1 MMDIADIADS
11 AATGR
16 GGAPKAPPRI
26 GRFCPEGA
34 VPININRFQ
43 RILEDIASDI
53 PDDLLRELNGGIV
66 LLPEAK
72 RHPEAKDGDLFVLG
86 EYRVQI
92 PGMGRYVAIFYGSF
106 KRVFAR
112 AMAKG
117 DADALR
123 AELRKTL
130 LHELTHHLESLAGVR
145 DLEIDDERKIADY
158 QRGRRG

>member
-1 MMDIADIADS
+1 M
-11 AATGR
+11 
-16 GGAPKAPPRI
+16 
-26 GRFCPEGA
+26 
-34 VPININRFQ
+34 PININRFQ

-72 RHPEAKDGDLFVLG
+72 RHPKAKDGDLFVLG

-106 KRVFAR
+106 KRVFGR
-112 AMAKG
+112 AMANG
-117 DADALR
+117 DVAALR

-158 QRGRRG
+158 QRGGRD